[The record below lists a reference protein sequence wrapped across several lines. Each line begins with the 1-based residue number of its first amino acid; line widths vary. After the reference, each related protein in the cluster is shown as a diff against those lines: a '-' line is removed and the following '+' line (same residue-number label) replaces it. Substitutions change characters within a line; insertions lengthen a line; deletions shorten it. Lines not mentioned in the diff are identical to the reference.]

1 MAISPVITKVIV
13 ITNITC
19 FMEVEM
25 IIDCHTHSRNSFDA
39 DNNTVI
45 ERCERAIQLGL
56 DAMAIT
62 DHCEVNRFYEKD
74 HYQINF
80 EQKYDDYGFNKAF
93 DNSMAEITGAK
104 ELYNQKL
111 NLICG
116 LELGQP
122 LADIE
127 VTEKILNDKR
137 LDFVIASMHEL
148 PGHDDFAFIEYTK
161 DNVPVLLERNF
172 LEILKIAEWGKYDVL
187 GHITYALRY
196 IQGEQGINVNLKP
209 YKEIIEQI
217 FKKVIENGKGIE
229 INTSGLR
236 QKYGDTFPT
245 FEYIKL
251 YHELGGEILTLGSD
265 CHTTSDLAKG
275 ISEGIEIASQAGF
288 KKIAYFKN
296 RKPYFLN
303 I

>member
-1 MAISPVITKVIV
+1 
-13 ITNITC
+13 
-19 FMEVEM
+19 M

-39 DNNTVI
+39 DNDTVI

-62 DHCEVNRFYEKD
+62 DHCEVNRYYEKE
-74 HYQINF
+74 HYHINF
-80 EQKYDDYGFNKAF
+80 EQKYDDYGFRKAF
-93 DNSMAEITGAK
+93 EDSMDETDSAK
-104 ELYNQKL
+104 ALYDGKF

-127 VTEKILNDKR
+127 VTEKILSDKR

-148 PGHDDFAFIEYTK
+148 PQHDDFAFLDYTPE
-161 DNVPVLLERNF
+161 NVPKLLEENF
-172 LEILKIAEWGKYDVL
+172 NEILKIAKWGKFDVL

-196 IQGEQGINVNLKP
+196 IQGEQGIEVDMKS
-209 YKEIIEQI
+209 YGEIIAEI
-217 FKKVIENGKGIE
+217 FRAVIENGKGIE

-245 FEYIKL
+245 FEYIKM
-251 YHELGGEILTLGSD
+251 YREMGGEIITVGSD
-265 CHTTSDLAKG
+265 CHKTADLAKG
-275 ISEGIEIASQAGF
+275 IEEGIQLAKQAGF
-288 KKIAYFKN
+288 DRIAYFKN

>member
-1 MAISPVITKVIV
+1 
-13 ITNITC
+13 
-19 FMEVEM
+19 M

-39 DNNTVI
+39 DNDTVI

-62 DHCEVNRFYEKD
+62 DHCEVNRYYEKE
-74 HYQINF
+74 HYTINF
-80 EQKYDDYGFNKAF
+80 EQKYDDYGFKKAF
-93 DNSMAEITGAK
+93 EDSMDETDNAK
-104 ELYNQKL
+104 GMYDGKF

-127 VTEKILNDKR
+127 VTERILSDSR

-148 PGHDDFAFIEYTK
+148 PEHDDFAFLNYTK
-161 DNVPVLLERNF
+161 DNAAMLLEKNF
-172 LEILKIAEWGKYDVL
+172 NEILKIAKWGKYDVL

-196 IQGEQGINVNLKP
+196 IQGEQGIEVDMSP
-209 YKEIIEQI
+209 YREIISEI
-217 FKKVIENGKGIE
+217 FKAVIENGKGIE

-236 QKYGDTFPT
+236 QKYGKTFPT
-245 FEYIKL
+245 FDYIKM
-251 YHELGGEILTLGSD
+251 YHDMGGEIITIGSD
-265 CHTTSDLAKG
+265 SHKTADLAKG
-275 ISEGIEIASQAGF
+275 VAEGIQLAHQAGF
-288 KKIAYFKN
+288 KRIAYFKN
-296 RKPYFLN
+296 RKPHFLN

>member
-1 MAISPVITKVIV
+1 
-13 ITNITC
+13 
-19 FMEVEM
+19 M

-39 DNNTVI
+39 DNDTVI

-62 DHCEVNRFYEKD
+62 DHCEVNRYFDKE
-74 HYQINF
+74 HYTIDF
-80 EQKYDDYGFNKAF
+80 EQKYDDYGFKSAF
-93 DNSMAEITGAK
+93 EASMDETDAAK
-104 ELYNQKL
+104 DLFNGKF

-122 LADIE
+122 LSDLD
-127 VTEKILNDKR
+127 VTEKILSDKR

-148 PGHDDFAFIEYTK
+148 PKHDDFAFIEYSEK
-161 DNVPVLLERNF
+161 NVSMLLEKNF
-172 LEILKIAEWGKYDVL
+172 NEILKIAQWGKYDVL

-196 IQGEQGINVNLKP
+196 IQGEQGIQVDMSP
-209 YKEIIEQI
+209 YRDIIAEI
-217 FKKVIENGKGIE
+217 FKAVIQNGKGIE

-236 QKYGDTFPT
+236 QKYGDTFPSL
-245 FEYIKL
+245 EYVKL
-251 YHELGGEILTLGSD
+251 YRELGGEIITVGSD
-265 CHTTSDLAKG
+265 CHKTADLAKG
-275 ISEGIEIASQAGF
+275 TAEGIQLAKQAGF
-288 KKIAYFKN
+288 DKIAYFIN